1 MVETVSQLVKDI
13 KDNLTQKS
21 ASQKDE
27 VLVMKAMVNDS
38 SFKVGEYSKAG
49 LVGEYC
55 PYEDSRKLVA
65 SIINSAAHI
74 PTSEAK
80 SLADSYEFTK
90 SDAAVLV
97 NISKEFVNTYVQT
110 GRKLPLGGRESSS
123 VSLELKTVAEA
134 KKQFPIVGSTERGES
149 IIPAH
154 TALKASGPCP
164 VWLKK

>member
-1 MVETVSQLVKDI
+1 MVESVSQLVNDI
-13 KDNLTQKS
+13 KVNLTQKS

-49 LVGEYC
+49 LSGEYS
-55 PYEDSRKLVA
+55 PYDDARKLVA

-74 PTSEAK
+74 PSSEAK
-80 SLADSYEFTK
+80 SLADSYEFSK

-110 GRKLPLGGRESSS
+110 GRKLPLGGRESSN